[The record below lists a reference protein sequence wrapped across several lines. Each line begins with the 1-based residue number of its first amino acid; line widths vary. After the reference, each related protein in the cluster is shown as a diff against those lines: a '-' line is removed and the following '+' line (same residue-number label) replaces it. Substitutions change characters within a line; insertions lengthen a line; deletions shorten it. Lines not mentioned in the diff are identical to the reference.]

1 MGKVIVI
8 TSGKGGVGKT
18 TTTANVGGALTRLGR
33 KVLLVDMD
41 VGLRN
46 LDLVMG
52 LENRVVY
59 TFMDVLEGRATAE
72 QAMVREKRSDGALM
86 LLAASQLHNK
96 QDLDIDKVREAI
108 AALAE
113 DFDYVFLDSPAGIE
127 RGFEANSAPA
137 GRALVVVTPDVT
149 SVRDADRVIG
159 LLENKGVRDC
169 ALIVNKYDRVL
180 IERKK
185 QLTSDDIVDVLGA
198 ELIGVVPDDKAIIEA
213 TNRGEILALSQNTP
227 ATAAYMEI
235 ARRLEGEQTGFAAL
249 STGRSL
255 LSMFRRQK

>member
-1 MGKVIVI
+1 MGKVIVV

-18 TTTANVGGALTRLGR
+18 TTTANVGGALTKLGR

-59 TFMDVLEGRATAE
+59 TFMDVLEGRCTSD
-72 QAMVREKRSDGALM
+72 QAMVKEKHADGALM

-96 QDLDIDKVREAI
+96 QDLDLDKVKEAV
-108 AALAE
+108 AELAKE
-113 DFDYVFLDSPAGIE
+113 FDYVFLDSPAGIE
-127 RGFEANSAPA
+127 HGFEASSAPA
-137 GRALVVVTPDVT
+137 EQALIVVTPDVT

-159 LLENKGVRDC
+159 LLENKGVKEC
-169 ALIVNKYDRVL
+169 GLIVNKYDRVL

-185 QLTSDDIVDVLGA
+185 QLNSDDIVDVLGT
-198 ELIGVVPDDKAIIEA
+198 ELAGVVPDDKAIIDA
-213 TNRGEILALSQNTP
+213 TNRGEILVLNQSTP
-227 ATAAYMEI
+227 AAAAYMEI
-235 ARRLEGEQTGFAAL
+235 ARRLEGDQAPFSAL
-249 STGRSL
+249 ATSHGLFSFL
-255 LSMFRRQK
+255 RRQK

>member
-1 MGKVIVI
+1 MGKVIVV

-18 TTTANVGGALTRLGR
+18 TTTANVGGALTKLGK

-59 TFMDVLEGRATAE
+59 TFMDVLEGRCTAD
-72 QAMVREKRSDGALM
+72 QAMVKEKHAGGALM

-96 QDLDIDKVREAI
+96 QDLDLDKVKEAI

-113 DFDYVFLDSPAGIE
+113 EFDYVFLDSPAGIE
-127 RGFEANSAPA
+127 HGFDASSAPA
-137 GRALVVVTPDVT
+137 GQALVVVTPDVT

-169 ALIVNKYDRVL
+169 SLIVNKYDRTL

-185 QLTSDDIVDVLGA
+185 QLTSDDIVDVLGT
-198 ELIGVVPDDKAIIEA
+198 ELAGIVPEDKAIIDA
-213 TNRGEILALSQNTP
+213 TNRGDILVLSQSTP
-227 ATAAYMEI
+227 AATAYLEI
-235 ARRLEGEQTGFAAL
+235 AHRLEGDETHFSAL

-255 LSMFRRQK
+255 LSIFRRQK

>member
-1 MGKVIVI
+1 MGKVIVV

-18 TTTANVGGALTRLGR
+18 TTTANVGGALTRLGK

-59 TFMDVLEGRATAE
+59 TFMDVLEGRCTAE
-72 QAMVREKRSDGALM
+72 QAMVKEKHADGALM

-96 QDLDIDKVREAI
+96 QDLDLDKVKAAVMELSRE
-108 AALAE
+108 
-113 DFDYVFLDSPAGIE
+113 FDYVFLDSPAGIE
-127 RGFEANSAPA
+127 HGFEASSAPA
-137 GRALVVVTPDVT
+137 EQALIIVTPDVT

-159 LLENKGVRDC
+159 LLENKGVREC
-169 ALIVNKYDRVL
+169 SLIVNKYDRVL

-185 QLTSDDIVDVLGA
+185 QLSSDDIVDVLGT
-198 ELIGVVPDDKAIIEA
+198 ELAGVVPDDKAIIDA
-213 TNRGEILALSQNTP
+213 TNRGEILVLNQSTP
-227 ATAAYMEI
+227 AVTAYMEI
-235 ARRLEGEQTGFAAL
+235 AHCLEGDKVPFSAL
-249 STGRSL
+249 ATGRSL
-255 LSMFRRQK
+255 LNIFRRQR

>member
-1 MGKVIVI
+1 MGKVIVV

-18 TTTANVGGALTRLGR
+18 TTTANVGGALTKLGKR
-33 KVLLVDMD
+33 VLLVDMD

-59 TFMDVLEGRATAE
+59 TFMDVLEGRCTAE
-72 QAMVREKRSDGALM
+72 QAMVREKHANGALM

-96 QDLDIDKVREAI
+96 QDLDLDRVKEAI
-108 AALAE
+108 ATLAE
-113 DFDYVFLDSPAGIE
+113 EFDYVFLDSPAGIE
-127 RGFEANSAPA
+127 HGFDASSAPA
-137 GRALVVVTPDVT
+137 GQALVVVTPDVT

-169 ALIVNKYDRVL
+169 RLIVNKYDRTL

-185 QLTSDDIVDVLGA
+185 QLTSEDIVDVLGT
-198 ELIGVVPDDKAIIEA
+198 ELAGIVPDDKAIIDA
-213 TNRGEILALSQNTP
+213 TNRGEILVLSQNTP
-227 ATAAYMEI
+227 AAAAYLEI
-235 ARRLEGEQTGFAAL
+235 ARRLEGEEVRFAAL

-255 LSMFRRQK
+255 LGLFRRQK